1 MRPASLR
8 PSVFTCITVTATLLT
23 TALGAQA
30 VPPVQPVPAT
40 PAVSSSRT
48 GGPRTGIDVLHYTF
62 RVEFPAAVAPDTV
75 RFISTVKA
83 RRTAAVNSLMLD
95 LVAAMHVDS
104 VQVGA
109 RTAAFT
115 RSGNSIGV
123 TLPTGT
129 GDTLQVAVHYH
140 GVPRDGLIIR
150 RDSIRGWTA
159 FGDNFPD
166 RARQWLAVVDHPAD
180 KALVT
185 WDVLAP
191 ATHRVI
197 ANGTLLEESPDVAPV
212 ATRRVRTR
220 WASQRPLYTAVMVIG
235 VAPFAVVE
243 LPESTCIAGELPGCV
258 RQSVWTSPVERDA
271 IPAGFTRANE
281 IVALFSRLA
290 GPFPYEKLAH
300 VSSSTRYGGME
311 NASAIF
317 YSSAIFKPGDARESL
332 VAHETAH
339 QWFGDAVTTREWPH
353 VWLSE
358 GFATYFAALWAEHA
372 HGDSAL
378 RSDLAAMRSKVLAAP
393 ITVQK
398 AVVDETLDDLG
409 RVLNS
414 NVYEK
419 AGFVLHMLRREIGDS
434 AFFNGIRAYYAA
446 HRHGNALTG
455 DAQAAFEKAA
465 GRELG
470 WFFDQWMRRP
480 GVAAVKADWRW
491 DAARRAVVVTVTQ
504 GSRVAPYRL
513 SLSVA
518 VQPAGDG
525 MVVRQRITVPAQ
537 TSSTIVL
544 DTPLS
549 AAPASVTFDDDVS
562 LLGTIEF
569 ATSAFVPPAAAPVIV
584 AGAWTTA
591 DGVHTVDGTQWS
603 GTTDSAA
610 LARSSMQLF
619 GSVNDAF
626 VRNSGAAGAFPLL
639 VQVTSVTG
647 HGREVL
653 STGFQ
658 LIGGASD
665 QNAGVMFGLQPN
677 GSYHYVRYNTKD
689 GDLALWVFENGER
702 RLILHGTGHRQ
713 LELGA
718 WHTLRVT
725 LDGRELHASID
736 GVADVVLHHT
746 LDVPV
751 RGPTG
756 LWVKRD
762 AVTAFR
768 NWRAERT
775 IGSLPQ

>member
-1 MRPASLR
+1 
-8 PSVFTCITVTATLLT
+8 
-23 TALGAQA
+23 
-30 VPPVQPVPAT
+30 
-40 PAVSSSRT
+40 
-48 GGPRTGIDVLHYTF
+48 
-62 RVEFPAAVAPDTV
+62 
-75 RFISTVKA
+75 
-83 RRTAAVNSLMLD
+83 
-95 LVAAMHVDS
+95 
-104 VQVGA
+104 
-109 RTAAFT
+109 
-115 RSGNSIGV
+115 
-123 TLPTGT
+123 
-129 GDTLQVAVHYH
+129 
-140 GVPRDGLIIR
+140 
-150 RDSIRGWTA
+150 
-159 FGDNFPD
+159 
-166 RARQWLAVVDHPAD
+166 
-180 KALVT
+180 
-185 WDVLAP
+185 
-191 ATHRVI
+191 
-197 ANGTLLEESPDVAPV
+197 
-212 ATRRVRTR
+212 
-220 WASQRPLYTAVMVIG
+220 
-235 VAPFAVVE
+235 
-243 LPESTCIAGELPGCV
+243 
-258 RQSVWTSPVERDA
+258 
-271 IPAGFTRANE
+271 
-281 IVALFSRLA
+281 
-290 GPFPYEKLAH
+290 
-300 VSSSTRYGGME
+300 
-311 NASAIF
+311 
-317 YSSAIFKPGDARESL
+317 
-332 VAHETAH
+332 
-339 QWFGDAVTTREWPH
+339 
-353 VWLSE
+353 
-358 GFATYFAALWAEHA
+358 
-372 HGDSAL
+372 
-378 RSDLAAMRSKVLAAP
+378 MRSKVLAAP
-393 ITVQK
+393 ITAQK

-414 NVYEK
+414 NVYQK

-455 DAQAAFEKAA
+455 DAQAAFEQAA

-480 GVAAVKADWRW
+480 GVAAAKADWRW

-525 MVVRQRITVPAQ
+525 MVVRQRITVPAH

-544 DTPLS
+544 GTPLS
-549 AAPASVTFDDDVS
+549 AAPASVTFDDDAS

-569 ATSAFVPPAAAPVIV
+569 ATSASAPPVAAPVIV

-591 DGVHTVDGTQWS
+591 DGVHTVDGTKWS

-626 VRNSGAAGAFPLL
+626 VRSSGAAGAFPLL
-639 VQVTSVTG
+639 VQMTSVTG

-677 GSYHYVRYNTKD
+677 GSYHYVRYNTRD

-702 RLILHGTGHRQ
+702 RLIMHGTGHRQ
-713 LELGA
+713 LAPGA

-725 LDGRELHASID
+725 LYGRELHAQID

-751 RGPTG
+751 EGPTG